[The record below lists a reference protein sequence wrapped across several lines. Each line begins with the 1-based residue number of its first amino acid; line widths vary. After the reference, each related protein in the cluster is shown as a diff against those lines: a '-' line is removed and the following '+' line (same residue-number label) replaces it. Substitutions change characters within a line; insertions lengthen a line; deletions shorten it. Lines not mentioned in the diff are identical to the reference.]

1 MGNQG
6 KQGNTGNQGN
16 LGNQGNIGNL
26 NYHES
31 KLSVILDLPSISNDL
46 VHEWMPVY
54 ITQIFGNEKNQ
65 QIFWQVY
72 KVQYNL

>member
-31 KLSVILDLPSISNDL
+31 KLSVILDLPSLSNDL
-46 VHEWMPVY
+46 VHE
-54 ITQIFGNEKNQ
+54 
-65 QIFWQVY
+65 
-72 KVQYNL
+72 